1 LVITSYDHQTPP
13 QLILLTNKQKKTNRK
28 MPLTPATHVIPILS
42 GKGGVGKS
50 SVTAQLALAL
60 CLRGRNVAVLDLD
73 LTGPNMHRM
82 LGVESARVVM
92 GEGGGMRAVVVH
104 EEVRPAKRPRQDL
117 EDANGGETHEARSR
131 QPESADQ
138 PQDVAR
144 GAHETRAQGAEEEE
158 LGSLSVMSLGFLLGR
173 STAAIWRGPKK
184 SAMVRDLL
192 TRTLWPGRVDVL
204 LVDTPPGT
212 SDEHITLLEALAAGS
227 SLPGGAGL
235 AGAVVVTTP
244 QAVSVAD
251 VRKELRF
258 CEVAGA
264 RVLGVL
270 ENMAGFVC
278 PHCAACAAVFGR
290 GGGEALA
297 RERGVA
303 FLGAVPLD
311 PALGRLVE
319 EGVRPA
325 YPSGTEGGGGEGLRV
340 REGERLVEK
349 YTSCVLWGVFDAVVG
364 RVLGQIGGVGDIG

>member
-1 LVITSYDHQTPP
+1 
-13 QLILLTNKQKKTNRK
+13 
-28 MPLTPATHVIPILS
+28 MPLTPATHVIPVLS

-50 SVTAQLALAL
+50 SATTQLALAL

-104 EEVRPAKRPRQDL
+104 EERRSRKRRR
-117 EDANGGETHEARSR
+117 EDANGGAHGAQDRLE
-131 QPESADQ
+131 Q
-138 PQDVAR
+138 PQN
-144 GAHETRAQGAEEEE
+144 ETQETAQHQADAPVDDDQDGEEE

-212 SDEHITLLEALAAGS
+212 SDEHITLLEALAEGS
-227 SLPGGAGL
+227 TLPGGARL

-244 QAVSVAD
+244 QAVAVSD
-251 VRKELRF
+251 VRKELGF
-258 CEVAGA
+258 CATAGA

-278 PHCAACAAVFGR
+278 PHCAACAAPFGR

-297 RERGVA
+297 AEKGVV

-319 EGVRPA
+319 EGARPV
-325 YPSGTEGGGGEGLRV
+325 YPKGTEVGGGGAGRTLRV
-340 REGERLVEK
+340 REGEGLVEK
-349 YTSCVLWGVFDAVVG
+349 YTSCVLWGVFDGVVG
-364 RVLGQIGGVGDIG
+364 KVLEQIEGDSQSSVSRVG

>member
-1 LVITSYDHQTPP
+1 
-13 QLILLTNKQKKTNRK
+13 
-28 MPLTPATHVIPILS
+28 MPLTPATHVIPVLS

-50 SVTAQLALAL
+50 SATTQLALAL

-104 EEVRPAKRPRQDL
+104 EEVRPATRRRQDL

-144 GAHETRAQGAEEEE
+144 GAHETRAEDEQGAEEKE

-192 TRTLWPGRVDVL
+192 TRTLWSGRVDVL

-227 SLPGGAGL
+227 SLPGGARL

-297 RERGVA
+297 RETGVA

-325 YPSGTEGGGGEGLRV
+325 YPSGTEGRGRGLRV
-340 REGERLVEK
+340 RRGAVGGEVYEL
-349 YTSCVLWGVFDAVVG
+349 CAL
-364 RVLGQIGGVGDIG
+364 GGV